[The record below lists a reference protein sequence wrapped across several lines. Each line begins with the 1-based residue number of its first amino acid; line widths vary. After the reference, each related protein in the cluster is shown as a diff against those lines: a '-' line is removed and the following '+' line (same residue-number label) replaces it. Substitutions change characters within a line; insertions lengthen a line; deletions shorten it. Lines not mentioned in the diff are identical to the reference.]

1 MPELPWEGIRLV
13 GVNDPGEMRISD
25 ADREAAAKRLHD
37 ALGEGRITLTELEER
52 LDAVYAARTASELR
66 PPLADLPGSEL
77 VAPRTGELVRPAD
90 GADRVHLRT
99 GAGTVKRTGDWQVPA
114 AMKLTTS
121 MGTIHLD
128 LSEVRQVPPRIDIEV
143 STGMGEIVLV
153 LPEGGSA
160 DVDAVSGSWGEVKT
174 KVPSTPGGSGPHI
187 VVHGKV
193 GMGSL
198 TVRGSRKGWWKA
210 VMG

>member
-1 MPELPWEGIRLV
+1 MACV
-13 GVNDPGEMRISD
+13 TDPDSIRISD
-25 ADREAAAKRLHD
+25 ADREAAARRLHD
-37 ALGEGRITLTELEER
+37 ALGEGRITLVELEER
-52 LDAVYAARTASELR
+52 LDAVYAARTAAELR
-66 PPLADLPGSEL
+66 PPLSDLPGGLPPS
-77 VAPRTGELVRPAD
+77 VTAAAGAPVDPAE
-90 GADRVHLRT
+90 RVHLRT

-114 AMKLTTS
+114 ALRLTTS

-128 LSEVRQVPPRIDIEV
+128 LSEVRRLPPRIDVEV

-160 DVDAVSGSWGEVKT
+160 EVDGVRGSWGEVKT
-174 KVPSTPGGSGPHI
+174 KVPAAPGGTGPHL

-198 TVRGSRKGWWKA
+198 TVRASRKGWWKA
-210 VMG
+210 VLG

>member
-1 MPELPWEGIRLV
+1 MT
-13 GVNDPGEMRISD
+13 DPDSIRISD
-25 ADREAAAKRLHD
+25 ADRETAAKRLHD
-37 ALGEGRITLTELEER
+37 ALGEGRITLVELEER
-52 LDAVYAARTASELR
+52 LDAVYAARTAAELR
-66 PPLADLPGSEL
+66 PPLEDLPGGLPPAVAAAGALQRAADPSE
-77 VAPRTGELVRPAD
+77 
-90 GADRVHLRT
+90 RVHLRT

-114 AMKLTTS
+114 ALTLTTS

-128 LSEVRQVPPRIDIEV
+128 LSEVRQLPSRIDVEV

-153 LPEGGSA
+153 LPAGGTA
-160 DVDAVSGSWGEVKT
+160 DVDGVRGSWGEVKT
-174 KVPSTPGGSGPHI
+174 KVPATPGGSGPHV

>member
-1 MPELPWEGIRLV
+1 MS
-13 GVNDPGEMRISD
+13 DPDSIRISD

-37 ALGEGRITLTELEER
+37 ALGEGRITLVELEER
-52 LDAVYAARTASELR
+52 LGVVYAARTAAELR
-66 PPLADLPGSEL
+66 PPLADLPGGLPPS
-77 VAPRTGELVRPAD
+77 VAGAGAGVPARRTEESG
-90 GADRVHLRT
+90 RVQLRT

-114 AMKLTTS
+114 ALQLTTS

-128 LSEVRQVPPRIDIEV
+128 LSEVRQLPPRIDIEV

-160 DVDAVSGSWGEVKT
+160 DVDGVHGSWGEVKT
-174 KVPSTPGGSGPHI
+174 KVPATPGGSGPHL

-198 TVRGSRKGWWKA
+198 TVRGSRRGWWKA
-210 VMG
+210 VIG

>member
-1 MPELPWEGIRLV
+1 
-13 GVNDPGEMRISD
+13 MRISD

-66 PPLADLPGSEL
+66 PPLADLPGGLPPSVASGAAPARSAGSE
-77 VAPRTGELVRPAD
+77 
-90 GADRVHLRT
+90 DRVHLRT
-99 GAGTVKRTGDWQVPA
+99 GAGTVKRTGDWEVPA
-114 AMKLTTS
+114 ALRLTTS

-128 LSEVRQVPPRIDIEV
+128 LSEVRRMPPRVDVEV
-143 STGMGEIVLV
+143 STGMGEIVLI
-153 LPEGGSA
+153 LPEGGTA
-160 DVDAVSGSWGEVKT
+160 DVDGVSGSWGEVKT
-174 KVPSTPGGSGPHI
+174 KVPGTPAGSGPHL

-198 TVRGSRKGWWKA
+198 TVRGSRKGWWRA
-210 VMG
+210 VLG